1 MLFPSMLFPSMLFP
15 SMIVSTFSRS
25 TRGKM
30 VTEIS
35 AEAEE
40 VGPRSEAKLAFGS
53 AKVAA
58 ATARLAGSAKLADR
72 TRPGEAGYPNE
83 SD

>member
-1 MLFPSMLFPSMLFP
+1 
-15 SMIVSTFSRS
+15 
-25 TRGKM
+25 M